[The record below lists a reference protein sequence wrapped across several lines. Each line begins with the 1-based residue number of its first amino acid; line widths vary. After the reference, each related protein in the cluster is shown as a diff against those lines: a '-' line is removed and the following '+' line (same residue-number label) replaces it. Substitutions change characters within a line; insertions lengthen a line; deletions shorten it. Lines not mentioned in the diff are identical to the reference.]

1 MYKSFSDYRRLINPV
16 VRKLKTKVNIDPIFT
31 ASYGGGRVGR
41 KKKNVDGLLMVE
53 GEGGSKITKMLT
65 FG

>member
-1 MYKSFSDYRRLINPV
+1 MLIQF
-16 VRKLKTKVNIDPIFT
+16 LQQ
-31 ASYGGGRVGR
+31 GRVGR
-41 KKKNVDGLLMVE
+41 KKKNVDGLKMVE

>member
-1 MYKSFSDYRRLINPV
+1 MVFSTYLPKSGYFVLT
-16 VRKLKTKVNIDPIFT
+16 L
-31 ASYGGGRVGR
+31 GGGTVGR
-41 KKKNVDGLLMVE
+41 KNKNVDGLLMAE

>member
-1 MYKSFSDYRRLINPV
+1 MYKSFSDYTTFNKPCRE
-16 VRKLKTKVNIDPIFT
+16 KTLYICEILT
-31 ASYGGGRVGR
+31 RGGGRVGR

-53 GEGGSKITKMLT
+53 REGGSKITKMLT

>member
-31 ASYGGGRVGR
+31 ASYRGGRVGR

-53 GEGGSKITKMLT
+53 GEGGSKNIKMLT